1 MLHSKKSIKWKVK
14 QLVQLEEMTS
24 NQTKQQT
31 KEGSP
36 CFGSPTPIDR
46 ARVWWPWHLS
56 TNTNIEARRMTN
68 GWLGVRQNLV
78 LCIKLF
84 IMSIRM
90 LHVCFDT
97 SNVSCYPVSWRW
109 LWDATYLI
117 SKKSNHNVVWEART
131 LQSNQS
137 MVPTDQSHSLDRSL
151 GKAPESGGHLPWKLV
166 TGLCLSAAW
175 MLFFL
180 VPFCLGKKNPFN
192 FPLPALFS
200 QFLDACCLRKWWR
213 HPASTCSNLFQS
225 RRLATA
231 IVLENPLASC
241 ATMRPGVNAI
251 CYEPPLE
258 SR

>member
-1 MLHSKKSIKWKVK
+1 MFALTHQMFPATLFLDDGFGMPLILSPRNPITMSSERPGRCRAISPWCPR
-14 QLVQLEEMTS
+14 
-24 NQTKQQT
+24 TKAT
-31 KEGSP
+31 VL
-36 CFGSPTPIDR
+36 TVAW
-46 ARVWWPWHLS
+46 ARLL
-56 TNTNIEARRMTN
+56 T
-68 GWLGVRQNLV
+68 
-78 LCIKLF
+78 
-84 IMSIRM
+84 
-90 LHVCFDT
+90 
-97 SNVSCYPVSWRW
+97 
-109 LWDATYLI
+109 
-117 SKKSNHNVVWEART
+117 VV
-131 LQSNQS
+131 
-137 MVPTDQSHSLDRSL
+137 
-151 GKAPESGGHLPWKLV
+151 HLPWKLV

-213 HPASTCSNLFQS
+213 HPASTCSKLFQS